1 MKTEMFSNPIIVQG
15 LWTYS
20 YPRECII
27 KRLIGRYLPTFRR
40 HALGIREKMFCFGQI
55 WLHTITVFTD
65 FGCGVHKQ
73 CPEFSSNNALNV
85 LRGID
90 MFWTLC
96 KEQYKKYSDI
106 GTTKVGIFQTP
117 MDWIGQKR
125 VAELHLEK
133 RSWSVLLLI

>member
-1 MKTEMFSNPIIVQG
+1 
-15 LWTYS
+15 
-20 YPRECII
+20 
-27 KRLIGRYLPTFRR
+27 
-40 HALGIREKMFCFGQI
+40 MFCFGQI

-117 MDWIGQKR
+117 MDWIGQKSSR
-125 VAELHLEK
+125 VTFGKAVMKCAAINLRKILYK
-133 RSWSVLLLI
+133 SIAGANLL